1 MALEH
6 IENPGL
12 TSLILRGGIRM
23 IQANFEM
30 ELSWARRHMP
40 LVQQALSAM
49 PDLSGVRIAFSIH
62 LDLKIIILIEGLLQR
77 GASCFLLTCNP
88 STVRDEVVEYL
99 VSRGAEA
106 RAWSGMLQSDYQTAI
121 QAALNWNPTHLC
133 EFGADLTYAIHTG
146 RESMPGIQASLE
158 GTGSGIARLGN
169 MTPLYPIFNWDD
181 LPVKEGLHNR
191 HMVGITTWQ
200 TFFERTHLTLHGKRV
215 AVIGYGLVGQGVAA
229 TARAFGGS
237 VTIVE
242 KDPVRELLAAYD
254 GWHVLLIESA
264 LQEADVVAT
273 AAGAAG
279 VVNRA
284 HFPYLRDGMFLV
296 NIGHRADEID
306 VPGLYA
312 YPHRQVMPFI
322 EEVDLDGGRIYL
334 FAGGSMANLTAGY
347 GDSLNAFDTTLSLMA
362 AGIKFTAGEGQN
374 YSPGVYILPQ
384 ESWLPFITQQD

>member
-1 MALEH
+1 MV
-6 IENPGL
+6 
-12 TSLILRGGIRM
+12 
-23 IQANFEM
+23 QANFEM

-40 LVQQALSAM
+40 LVQQALRAM

-62 LDLKIIILIEGLLQR
+62 LDLKIIVLIEGLLQR

-88 STVRDEVVEYL
+88 TTVRDEVVEYL

-106 RAWSGMLQSDYQTAI
+106 RAWSGMSQSDYHAAI
-121 QAALNWNPTHLC
+121 QAALNWKPTHLC

-146 RESMPGIQASLE
+146 SESMPAIQASLE

-169 MTPLYPIFNWDD
+169 MRPLYPIFNWDD

-242 KDPVRELLAAYD
+242 KDPVRALQAAYD
-254 GWHVLLIESA
+254 GWHVLPIESA
-264 LQEADVVAT
+264 LQQADVVAT

-279 VVNRA
+279 VVTRA
-284 HFPYLRDGMFLV
+284 HLPYLRDGMFLV
-296 NIGHRADEID
+296 NIGHQSDEID
-306 VPGLYA
+306 IPALYA

-322 EEVDLDGGRIYL
+322 EEVDLDGARIYL

-384 ESWLPFITQQD
+384 DSWLPFITQQD